1 MNSLS
6 IVGKSRYYVIFGKT
20 FVSRSIKYCIMIS
33 FTSFPN
39 HGQTGH
45 HSSVK
50 EDFMDLDNLEDF
62 GAKGSKLTWP
72 GEYLTSSQAYMRC
85 ETSYYN

>member
-1 MNSLS
+1 
-6 IVGKSRYYVIFGKT
+6 
-20 FVSRSIKYCIMIS
+20 MIS

-39 HGQTGH
+39 HEQTGH

-50 EDFMDLDNLEDF
+50 EDNLEDF
-62 GAKGSKLTWP
+62 EAKGSKLTWP

-85 ETSYYN
+85 EPATIIEKDCI